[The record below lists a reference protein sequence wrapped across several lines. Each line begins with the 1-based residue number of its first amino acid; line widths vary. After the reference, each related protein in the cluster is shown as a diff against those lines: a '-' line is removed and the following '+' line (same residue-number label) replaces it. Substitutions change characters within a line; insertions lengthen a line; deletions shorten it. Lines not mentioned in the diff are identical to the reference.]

1 MVDFHG
7 CPHPL
12 LFFFVLANNFL
23 PFVLRH
29 LERGGSPFLIVS

>member
-12 LFFFVLANNFL
+12 LFFFVLANNSL

-29 LERGGSPFLIVS
+29 LERGGSPSLIVS